1 MLLAI
6 DTSTAWISLAL
17 YDGNFIQYEATW
29 QAQHHHT
36 VALAPALAEMF
47 QKTGLKGEDLT
58 GLAVALGPG
67 SFTSLRIG
75 LAAAKGL
82 ALGLNIPMVGVSS
95 LDIVAVA
102 QPLDEKPMIVVLHA
116 GRSRLAYATYEAV
129 DHAWKAVSEPA
140 VIDPKDLVKLI
151 KNPTLICGELS
162 GVDRSII
169 GRRWKNAVIS
179 SPANCLRRAGYLA
192 ELGWERLDNNQ
203 PDDPVTLGPIYLSTI
218 DNPFPA

>member
-82 ALGLNIPMVGVSS
+82 AHG
-95 LDIVAVA
+95 
-102 QPLDEKPMIVVLHA
+102 
-116 GRSRLAYATYEAV
+116 
-129 DHAWKAVSEPA
+129 
-140 VIDPKDLVKLI
+140 
-151 KNPTLICGELS
+151 
-162 GVDRSII
+162 
-169 GRRWKNAVIS
+169 
-179 SPANCLRRAGYLA
+179 
-192 ELGWERLDNNQ
+192 
-203 PDDPVTLGPIYLSTI
+203 
-218 DNPFPA
+218 